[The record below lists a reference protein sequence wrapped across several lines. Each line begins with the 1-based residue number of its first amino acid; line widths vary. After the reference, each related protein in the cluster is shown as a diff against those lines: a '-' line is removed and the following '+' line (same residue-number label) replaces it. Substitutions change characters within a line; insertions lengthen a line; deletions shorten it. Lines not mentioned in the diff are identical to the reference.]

1 MVQDWHTQAEHMVQ
15 EQIVARGIRAPR
27 VLEAMRRVPRHLFV
41 PEAYRSSAYEDH
53 PLPIGHGQT
62 ISQPF
67 IVAYMTE
74 LLDLPPDAKV
84 LEIGTGSGY
93 QAAVLA
99 YLAREVHTIE
109 RFPPLAK
116 TAQHRL
122 EVLGFDNVTVHVG
135 DGSHG
140 LPEHAPFDG
149 ILVAASAPKV
159 PTALLAQLAE
169 GGRLV
174 IPVGARG
181 MQHLERW
188 TRREN
193 AFHQEV
199 LDAVAFVPLIGAHG
213 WPEDESLNTFEFNDL
228 PKPPSHKGKEEQH

>member
-1 MVQDWHTQAEHMVQ
+1 MAQDWHTQAERMVQ
-15 EQIVARGIRAPR
+15 EQIAARGVRDPR

-99 YLAREVHTIE
+99 HLAREVHTIE
-109 RFPPLAK
+109 RFPALAEA
-116 TAQHRL
+116 AQRRL
-122 EVLGFDNVTVHVG
+122 EALGLDNVTVHVG

-149 ILVAASAPKV
+149 ILVAAAAPEV
-159 PTALLAQLAE
+159 PVALLAQLVE
-169 GGRLV
+169 GGHLV

-181 MQHLERW
+181 MQRLERW
-188 TRREN
+188 TRR
-193 AFHQEV
+193 ADGFHREV

-213 WPEDESLNTFEFNDL
+213 WPEDDT
-228 PKPPSHKGKEEQH
+228 HA